1 MNKTPRLLVPVP
13 MSAPVTPAAI
23 DDGFIK
29 SRILTIRGV
38 QVMLDRDL
46 AELFGVA
53 TRRLNE
59 QVKRNISR
67 FPEDFMFRLTKEEL
81 EDWRSQIA
89 TSNESDHSLAN
100 HFSASREEWKSQ
112 LVTSKLERYAK
123 MGVRNRPYAFTEHG
137 VVMLASVLRSD
148 VAIEASIQI
157 VNAFVAMRRA
167 LASIAPLMD
176 RIVETER
183 LQLAEKTERLADQAR
198 NEERFDTIFKAMDGG
213 DFPPQKIF
221 YDGQLWDARAFV
233 DRLVKSARKSLL
245 LVDSW
250 ATVETLDMLAAK
262 QKGVAVTVV
271 TSEHRDRQGN
281 PRPKILP
288 ADVAKFNAQY
298 PLLSVRFRENFH
310 DRFLVVDDRDL
321 YLIGASLKDLGKKC
335 FGFTKMDSAEI
346 PGLKARI

>member
-1 MNKTPRLLVPVP
+1 MEKSNRSLVPVSLMP
-13 MSAPVTPAAI
+13 APVTPAAI

-29 SRILTIRGV
+29 SRIFTIRGV

-46 AELFGVA
+46 AMLYGVDVK
-53 TRRLNE
+53 RINE
-59 QVKRNISR
+59 QVKRNAER
-67 FPEDFMFRLTKEEL
+67 FPDDFMFRLTKEECL
-81 EDWRSQIA
+81 RSQIA
-89 TSNESDHSLAN
+89 TLNVGRGKHL
-100 HFSASREEWKSQ
+100 K
-112 LVTSKLERYAK
+112 Y
-123 MGVRNRPYAFTEHG
+123 MPYVFTESG
-137 VVMLASVLRSD
+137 VAMLSGVLRSMIAVD
-148 VAIEASIQI
+148 VNIRIMR
-157 VNAFVAMRRA
+157 AFVAMRRA
-167 LASIAPLMD
+167 FVSMAPMLARLD
-176 RIVETER
+176 VVERRQIT
-183 LQLAEKTERLADQAR
+183 DQVR

-245 LVDSW
+245 LVDNW

-271 TSEHRDRQGN
+271 TSEHPDRKGN

-298 PLLSVRFRENFH
+298 PTLSVRFRENFH

-335 FGFTKMDSAEI
+335 FGFTKMDTAEI
-346 PGLKARI
+346 PGLKARL